1 MDANLGP
8 MLDWNDLRTV
18 LAVSR
23 ARGASEAASTL
34 GVHPST
40 VFRRLNALEASLG
53 VRLFN
58 HLPEG
63 YVATAAGE
71 EICAVAERMEAD
83 VAVLDRRIAGRD
95 LRPSGTVRVTT
106 TDTLFGLLTPHFA
119 EFRAA
124 HPEIEL
130 HVVVANRFFDLT
142 RHDADV
148 AIRPTNDPP
157 ETLVGR
163 RLATIATAI
172 YASED
177 YLASRPRTDDLAHHD
192 WIGPDETLAHLASAG
207 WLRRAFPRAAIGYR
221 VNTLMAAL
229 EAARVGLGLAALPCY
244 LADGV
249 SPLKRVMPPLAELD
263 STLWMLTH
271 EDLRHVA
278 RVRAF
283 LDAMADGLARE
294 KPLLA
299 GIS

>member
-1 MDANLGP
+1 

-23 ARGASEAASTL
+23 ARGASEAASAL

-106 TDTLFGLLTPHFA
+106 TDTLFGLLTSHFA

-163 RLATIATAI
+163 RLATIATTI

-192 WIGPDETLAHLASAG
+192 WIGPDETLAHLASAR
-207 WLRRAFPRAAIGYR
+207 WLRRAFPRAAIRYR

-229 EAARVGLGLAALPCY
+229 EAARAGLGLAALPCY